1 MIQFLQI
8 SSLMLISILLGTL
21 TAYACHEGDFTALSK
36 GHYKW
41 GKSAG
46 LLQYT
51 ENITI
56 SSSTSTSCDMYAAY
70 LWQKYDAIQEQ
81 VAQGEGEHL
90 EAIARFSGCTEPVT
104 EIFKGELAQ
113 NYQTL
118 FSSQGNPVALRN
130 QISVVIQNNEELRT
144 SCQGSEFITS

>member
-1 MIQFLQI
+1 MIRFLQI
-8 SSLMLISILLGTL
+8 SLLMLISILLGTL
-21 TAYACHEGDFTALSK
+21 KAYACHEGDFTALSK

-56 SSSTSTSCDMYAAY
+56 SSSTSTSCDMYTAY
-70 LWQKYDAIQEQ
+70 LWRQYDSIQEQ
-81 VAQGEGEHL
+81 GEHL
-90 EAIARFSGCTEPVT
+90 DAIAIFSGCTEPVT

-113 NYQTL
+113 NYQSL
-118 FSSQGNPVALRN
+118 FSSQGDPVALRN
-130 QISVVIQNNEELRT
+130 QIGVVIQNNEELRT
-144 SCQGSEFITS
+144 SCQGSKFIPS